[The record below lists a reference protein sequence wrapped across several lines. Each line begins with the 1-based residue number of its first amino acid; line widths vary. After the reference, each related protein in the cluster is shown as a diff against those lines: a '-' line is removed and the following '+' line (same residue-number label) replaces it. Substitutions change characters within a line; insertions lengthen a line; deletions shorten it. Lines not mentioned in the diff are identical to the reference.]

1 MASISRLNRSLIPNE
16 GDRAI
21 FQRLHMV
28 KFIVT
33 MSKNTP
39 KGLWLKKTF
48 TSKGSVILGVLER
61 SFFSGAFGIFIS
73 FLYFNKFPVSQPILG
88 SVIPSIVLALLLVFR
103 TNTAY
108 ERFWEGRKLWDSTVN
123 TIRNLAW
130 QIWVAVEEVEP
141 GDRERK
147 ITTLRLLLAF
157 ALSKKLYLR
166 YEPANEELQPWVSP
180 SRYGVLQNIQNMPL
194 QIIRWIA
201 EDLQQD
207 YKRGILTLGKL
218 GDIHS
223 LMNKLMDNLGGCDR
237 ILKTPIPPA
246 YVIHLNQ
253 LVLIYCLILP
263 FQFVKDLGWWTGMF
277 VAIVSFALF
286 GIEEI
291 GVEIENPFGYDTN
304 DLPLDKICHNI
315 QNNIEEFIEYDAK
328 ITRGI
333 TLDAA
338 QLLGQ

>member
-1 MASISRLNRSLIPNE
+1 MI
-16 GDRAI
+16 
-21 FQRLHMV
+21 
-28 KFIVT
+28 T
-33 MSKNTP
+33 MSKNTA
-39 KGLWLKKTF
+39 KGLWFKKTF
-48 TSKGSVILGVLER
+48 RCKGSVILGVLER
-61 SFFSGAFGIFIS
+61 SFFCGAFGILIS
-73 FLYFNKFPVSQPILG
+73 FFYFKKFPVSQPILG

-123 TIRNLAW
+123 TIRNIAW
-130 QIWVAVEEVEP
+130 QIWIAVDEVEP
-141 GDRERK
+141 EDRERK

-157 ALSKKLYLR
+157 AIAKKLYLR
-166 YEPANEELQPWVSP
+166 YEPASEELQPWVSP
-180 SRYGVLQNIQNMPL
+180 SQYGVLQNLQNMPL

-201 EDLQQD
+201 DDLQQVH
-207 YKRGILTLGKL
+207 KRGILNLSKL

-223 LMNKLMDNLGGCDR
+223 LMNKLIDNVGGCDR
-237 ILKTPIPPA
+237 ILTTPIPPA

-263 FQFVKDLGWWTGMF
+263 FQFVKDLGWWTGIF

-304 DLPLDKICHNI
+304 DLPLDKICQTI
-315 QNNIEEFIEYDAK
+315 QNNIEELIQYDSK
-328 ITRGI
+328 ITPEI
-333 TLDAA
+333 SKDAT
-338 QLLGQ
+338 QLLG

>member
-1 MASISRLNRSLIPNE
+1 M
-16 GDRAI
+16 
-21 FQRLHMV
+21 
-28 KFIVT
+28 VT
-33 MSKNTP
+33 MSKKTA
-39 KGLWLKKTF
+39 KELWLKKTF
-48 TSKGSVILGVLER
+48 RCKGSVILGVLER
-61 SFFSGAFGIFIS
+61 SFFCGAFGILIS

-130 QIWVAVEEVEP
+130 QIWVAVDEVEP
-141 GDRERK
+141 GDRDHK
-147 ITTLRLLLAF
+147 ITTLRLLQAF
-157 ALSKKLYLR
+157 AIAKKLYLR
-166 YEPANEELQPWVSP
+166 YEPASEELQPWVSP

-201 EDLQQD
+201 DDLQQEH
-207 YKRGILTLGKL
+207 KRGILNLSKL

-223 LMNKLMDNLGGCDR
+223 LMNKLIDNVGGCDR
-237 ILKTPIPPA
+237 ILTTPIPPA

-263 FQFVKDLGWWTGMF
+263 FQFVKDLGWWTGIF

-304 DLPLDKICHNI
+304 DLPLDKICQTIH
-315 QNNIEEFIEYDAK
+315 NNIEELIQYDSK
-328 ITRGI
+328 ITPEI
-333 TLDAA
+333 SKDAT
-338 QLLGQ
+338 QLLG